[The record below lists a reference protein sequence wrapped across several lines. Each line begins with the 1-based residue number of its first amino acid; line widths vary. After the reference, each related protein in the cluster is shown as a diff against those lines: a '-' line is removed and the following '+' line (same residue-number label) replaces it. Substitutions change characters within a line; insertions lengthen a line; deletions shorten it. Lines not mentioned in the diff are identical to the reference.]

1 MKIEDNHK
9 QVSSEKIISI
19 IISALI
25 IGLVLY
31 LVTYWFGGQREA
43 DNAKDALVS
52 WTQEAVVIEKTSHW
66 WGTSCLL
73 NADDGKRYYDEN
85 CWQYANND
93 KVIIMMYKDHYSWIK
108 GLA

>member
-1 MKIEDNHK
+1 MKTQKNHIRIM
-9 QVSSEKIISI
+9 SENRESI
-19 IISALI
+19 ITICLVVGLI
-25 IGLVLY
+25 LF

-43 DNAKDALVS
+43 DNAKDALVR
-52 WTQEAVVIEKTSHW
+52 WTQEAVVIEKTNHW

-85 CWQYANND
+85 CEQYANND
-93 KVIIMMYKDHYSWIK
+93 KVIITMYKEHYSWIQ